1 MAFRST
7 GTAPR
12 SCSPLLAPWGRQPW
26 HARACSLP
34 LEDNGPR
41 AAWAGP
47 AAKAQGAAA
56 MTLDLD
62 QEFGPRKSRDEHQ
75 RGGRCRIGDVEVADA
90 HVALQVLARDD
101 EGIDANHV
109 GEREGGFLEHGVDIA
124 EAKVRLLL
132 DGSRHVV
139 IGRDAELAGADQNPV
154 AGRDLHAVAVARE
167 RRPDPWRRHVSHGV
181 HVRMT
186 AWRLHG

>member
-7 GTAPR
+7 GTSPR
-12 SCSPLLAPWGRQPW
+12 SCSPLLAPWGRQPR
-26 HARACSLP
+26 HARACPLP
-34 LEDNGPR
+34 VEDNGPR
-41 AAWAGP
+41 AGWRGTRR
-47 AAKAQGAAA
+47 QSSGRRGDD
-56 MTLDLD
+56 LDLD
-62 QEFGPRKSRDEHQ
+62 QEFGPRKSRDDHQ
-75 RGGRCRIGDVEVADA
+75 RGGRWRIGDVEVADA

-109 GEREGGFLEHGVDIA
+109 GEREGGFLEHGADIA

-167 RRPDPWRRHVSHGV
+167 RRPDPWRYHVSHGY
-181 HVRMT
+181 T
-186 AWRLHG
+186 